1 MGSEGLALAWG
12 GIYII
17 VSRGSSSFYVSDQY
31 KHFCSM
37 PCSSPKPAAQWTR
50 WTLTAAS
57 SDTYHVRI
65 IYAYLKCSS
74 CQRMTGGRLTLGSD
88 LASVKAF
95 ISLRLM
101 DIQALIKHF
110 ILLIFAGEELFIWRH
125 A

>member
-1 MGSEGLALAWG
+1 
-12 GIYII
+12 
-17 VSRGSSSFYVSDQY
+17 
-31 KHFCSM
+31 
-37 PCSSPKPAAQWTR
+37 
-50 WTLTAAS
+50 
-57 SDTYHVRI
+57 
-65 IYAYLKCSS
+65 
-74 CQRMTGGRLTLGSD
+74 MTGGRLTLGSD